1 MNFLKLLRTNWPFV
15 LPYAVLLFGL
25 GVYQILYRQGII
37 LLEINRYYSF
47 QADVFFKYFTH
58 LGDGVFC
65 ISVGIL
71 MLFWSR
77 AKGLLILLS
86 YAVSGILAQLIK
98 NFGFPKE
105 PRPAEY
111 FARMMNSLHTV
122 SGVELSHWNS
132 FPSGH
137 TTSAFA
143 FFALIAVWVKHPML
157 KFLCLSVAVTVAF
170 SRMYLLQHF
179 LVDVYVGSL
188 LGTITAWTLLIK
200 WMRSIEKIKMPLR
213 K

>member
-1 MNFLKLLRTNWPFV
+1 
-15 LPYAVLLFGL
+15 
-25 GVYQILYRQGII
+25 
-37 LLEINRYYSF
+37 
-47 QADVFFKYFTH
+47 
-58 LGDGVFC
+58 
-65 ISVGIL
+65 
-71 MLFWSR
+71 
-77 AKGLLILLS
+77 
-86 YAVSGILAQLIK
+86 LAQLIK
-98 NFGFPKE
+98 NFGFPRE

-111 FARMMNSLHTV
+111 FSRMMNLLHTV

-157 KFLCLSVAVTVAF
+157 KFLCLLCAVTVAF

-188 LGTITAWTLLIK
+188 LGTITAWVLLINY
-200 WMRSIEKIKMPLR
+200 MPAIEKIKMPLL

>member
-1 MNFLKLLRTNWPFV
+1 MNFLKLLRTNWPFA
-15 LPYAVLLFGL
+15 LPYGVLLFGL
-25 GVYQILYRQGII
+25 GTYQILYRQGII
-37 LLEINRYYSF
+37 LLEINRYYSS
-47 QADVFFKYFTH
+47 QADVFFKYVTH
-58 LGDGVFC
+58 LGDGAFC

-71 MLFWSR
+71 LMFRSR
-77 AKGLLILLS
+77 AKGLLILIS

-111 FARMMNSLHTV
+111 FAKTMNSLHTV

-143 FFALIAVWVKHPML
+143 FFALIAVWVKHPVL
-157 KFLCLSVAVTVAF
+157 KFICLLCAVTVAF

-179 LVDVYVGSL
+179 LVDVYAGSI
-188 LGTITAWTLLIK
+188 LGTLTACVLILKLLPIL
-200 WMRSIEKIKMPLR
+200 EKKF
-213 K
+213 

>member
-188 LGTITAWTLLIK
+188 LGTLTAWTLLIK

>member
-15 LPYAVLLFGL
+15 LPYGVLLFGL

-200 WMRSIEKIKMPLR
+200 WMPSIEKIKMPLR